1 METTYRPGKIENI
14 LSEADELLNQFNAG
28 LIEDMEET
36 KRTQLEFHAN
46 ELKKH
51 RLDIQEKM
59 EKDKTSD
66 AGSASEGIHKAI
78 DDIVTAM
85 KALTRYLT

>member
-1 METTYRPGKIENI
+1 MGTTYKPGKIKNI
-14 LSEADELLNQFNAG
+14 LSEADELLNQLNSE

-36 KRTQLEFHAN
+36 KRIQIEIHAN
-46 ELKKH
+46 ELKKR
-51 RLDIQEKM
+51 RLEIQEKI

-78 DDIVTAM
+78 DDIVSAM
-85 KALTRYLT
+85 KTLTRYLT

>member
-1 METTYRPGKIENI
+1 MGTTYRPGKIENI
-14 LSEADELLNQFNAG
+14 LSEADELLNQLNSG
-28 LIEDMEET
+28 LIGDMEET
-36 KRTQLEFHAN
+36 KRIQLEIHAN
-46 ELKKH
+46 ELKKR
-51 RLDIQEKM
+51 RLEVQEKM

-78 DDIVTAM
+78 DDIVSAM

>member
-1 METTYRPGKIENI
+1 METTYKPEKIENI
-14 LSEADELLNQFNAG
+14 LSEADELLNQLNSE

-36 KRTQLEFHAN
+36 KRIQIELHAN
-46 ELKKH
+46 ELKKR
-51 RLDIQEKM
+51 RLEIQEKM
-59 EKDKTSD
+59 EKDKTPD

-78 DDIVTAM
+78 DDIVSAM